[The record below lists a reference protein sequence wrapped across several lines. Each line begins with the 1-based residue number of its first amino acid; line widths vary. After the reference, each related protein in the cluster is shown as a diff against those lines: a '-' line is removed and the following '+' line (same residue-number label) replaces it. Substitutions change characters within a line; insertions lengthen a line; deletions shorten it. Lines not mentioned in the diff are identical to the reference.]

1 MLGKSIRME
10 RVMDRNTRKAVI
22 VPLTHGVGMG
32 PIEGIKDIKNSVD
45 TMAIAG
51 ANAVVMH
58 KGTVAVA
65 HRRSG
70 KDIGLIM
77 HLTGTASDG
86 SQTLVTSVEEAVVM
100 GADAVSVRV
109 EIGDDDEKTMLKLL
123 GEVARDASRW
133 GMPLFALM
141 HPVEK
146 KGKGVDLE
154 ELMRAARIG
163 AELGADV
170 VRVPYSGSADT
181 FKEVVSA
188 CPVPLLALGG
198 EKKAKEKDVLEMVR
212 GVMDAGASG
221 VSMGRNIFQ
230 YKKPGNMIKAVSL
243 IVHKNF
249 KIETAMKVL
258 EEAPILSPIFST
270 GTPIW

>member
-1 MLGKSIRME
+1 ME
-10 RVMDRNTRKAVI
+10 RVMNRNTRKAVI

-45 TMAIAG
+45 TMALAG

-70 KDIGLIM
+70 KDIGLIV
-77 HLTGTASDG
+77 HLTGTTADG
-86 SQTLVTSVEEAVVM
+86 SQVLVTHVEEALEI
-100 GADAVSVRV
+100 GADAVSVRI
-109 EIGDDDEKTMLKLL
+109 EIGGEDEKDMLKLL
-123 GEVARDASRW
+123 GQVAKDAWRW

-146 KGKGVDLE
+146 KDKRQELK

-170 VRVPYSGSADT
+170 VRVPYSGSAQS

-188 CPVPLLALGG
+188 CPVPLLAIGG
-198 EKKAKEKDVLEMVR
+198 EKKAREKDVLEMVR
-212 GVMDAGASG
+212 GVMDSGASG
-221 VSMGRNIFQ
+221 ISMGRNVFQ
-230 YKKPGNMIKAVSL
+230 YKKPGNMIKAVSQ
-243 IVHKNF
+243 IVHRNVKV
-249 KIETAMKVL
+249 ETAMKVL
-258 EEAPILSPIFST
+258 EESPIISPIFST